1 MESASLGYKIFSTLT
16 PNSPRHLSL
25 IQECVSLEDK
35 LGCHG
40 ITQEVLDG
48 NSVCGRGMTRL
59 IVKTDWEKC
68 LRDPQNHQSTA
79 FGN

>member
-25 IQECVSLEDK
+25 VQDCVSLEDK

-48 NSVCGRGMTRL
+48 ISVCGLGIYDKVDCEDRL
-59 IVKTDWEKC
+59 GEV
-68 LRDPQNHQSTA
+68 PP
-79 FGN
+79 